1 MLSRTHNER
10 LTDDYR
16 EQDLQK
22 QVALTKEQLRDLRM
36 SNESNQARLLDQSQR
51 QDQEVYAK
59 LAEMDMVVADLD
71 RANTRVATVERR
83 NELLRA
89 EIESLKTG
97 NERSDR

>member
-1 MLSRTHNER
+1 MSHER
-10 LTDDYR
+10 LTDNYR

-83 NELLRA
+83 NVRVTALQGRIVLAELGIGTSSR
-89 EIESLKTG
+89 
-97 NERSDR
+97 